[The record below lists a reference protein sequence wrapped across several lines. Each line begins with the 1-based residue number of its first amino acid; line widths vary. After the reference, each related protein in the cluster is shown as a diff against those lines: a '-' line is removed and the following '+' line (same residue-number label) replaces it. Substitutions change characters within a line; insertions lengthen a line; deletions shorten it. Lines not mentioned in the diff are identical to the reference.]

1 MINELI
7 NTTREDES
15 DRKQLAF
22 LYDIGCNI
30 EQGIIKVEFL
40 GFFLFFNLGKPH
52 ACGCPLQVEFTFD
65 KKLTPLNFILDR
77 GGKIGK
83 IMHDSSNQLTE
94 IWENYGHTSSYLEEQ
109 WNRQRQCQQSLMEN
123 KPARELQRQ
132 VEPQEELVELE
143 DQFREAHEEMLQHR
157 RQSRRTQTTADIRHM
172 QELPDILVILEEE
185 IENIVQELGSD
196 AFRNLPGATA
206 AETKSLIKIKIS
218 KSKLYKAKVGVC
230 EVQRKRDQR
239 GSGTQMQ
246 ARFEKLMNSKTKL
259 LKNKWNS
266 YNTKAQDY
274 NLNYKNN
281 VQIRVPDLDQVK
293 VMTLQDPFWN
303 LGSITHPNEP
313 WATDSNVQKGIE
325 AHLLVNHCQDELHQI
340 SREARQAVQWA
351 VKKASTLDHMLR
363 LLRNDDQPQNNEYR
377 EGQEFLLELC
387 TRHDFPRSV
396 VESVHGDLAK
406 RHRQVWMSWNSHC
419 SKILNWS
426 RKYLESSDQD
436 EADIHQKWNWVIS
449 NCQSTWEK
457 LVAGDSIFMNFE
469 DREEAQEEEMLE
481 QEELGVLD
489 AHEVNIND
497 LIDTH
502 E

>member
-1 MINELI
+1 
-7 NTTREDES
+7 
-15 DRKQLAF
+15 
-22 LYDIGCNI
+22 
-30 EQGIIKVEFL
+30 
-40 GFFLFFNLGKPH
+40 
-52 ACGCPLQVEFTFD
+52 
-65 KKLTPLNFILDR
+65 
-77 GGKIGK
+77 
-83 IMHDSSNQLTE
+83 MHDSSNQLTE

-246 ARFEKLMNSKTKL
+246 ARFKKLMNSKTKL

-325 AHLLVNHCQDELHQI
+325 AHLLVSHCQDELHQI

-363 LLRNDDQPQNNEYR
+363 LLRNDDQPQNDEYR